1 MIYVTQG
8 HEVGIGLEIFLKSFL
23 LLTIEEKNK
32 IRLITSTA
40 DLSKNIHDLKL
51 NINIFKE
58 LQIIENKISTPYSS
72 SNSLLT
78 ALELITENDV
88 LITLPT
94 SKDQLIYKNKKLAGY
109 TEFFRFYYN
118 NKNIAMT
125 FKSTAQHT
133 LLITDHVALKD
144 VPKNITCEKIKHK
157 VKITLDNFRKY
168 FYQFDEV
175 VFSGINPHAGENE
188 ILGNEE
194 IHIKKAII
202 ELEKEYGFIFKG
214 PYSGDTLH
222 HHVNNNK
229 KQLFVYMYHDQGLVQ
244 FKWLNGIIGLNI
256 TFGLPFLRLSVDHG
270 TAFDLYGKNRANYS
284 GMLFLFKQAF
294 EVINVINK

>member
-1 MIYVTQG
+1 
-8 HEVGIGLEIFLKSFL
+8 
-23 LLTIEEKNK
+23 
-32 IRLITSTA
+32 
-40 DLSKNIHDLKL
+40 
-51 NINIFKE
+51 
-58 LQIIENKISTPYSS
+58 
-72 SNSLLT
+72 
-78 ALELITENDV
+78 
-88 LITLPT
+88 
-94 SKDQLIYKNKKLAGY
+94 
-109 TEFFRFYYN
+109 
-118 NKNIAMT
+118 MT